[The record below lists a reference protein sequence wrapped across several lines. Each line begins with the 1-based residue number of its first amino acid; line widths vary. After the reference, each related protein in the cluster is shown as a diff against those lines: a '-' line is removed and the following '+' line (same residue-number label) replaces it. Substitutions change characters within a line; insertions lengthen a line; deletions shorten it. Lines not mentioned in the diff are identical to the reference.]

1 MPTVTGSISLLSS
14 MTIISI
20 VLRSMSGIKTTYHRI
35 ILGLSSADCLTS
47 LAIALTTIPMPKDVI
62 YPFAMPSY
70 GNIVTCEAQGFIY
83 MMGNGL
89 AFCMNGILNIYYL
102 CTLRYNMT
110 EKTFRCYLEIPLY
123 IVSLA
128 ASVVPSAFL
137 IKDNLLNP
145 SPVHPICMRHVY
157 PDDCTKA
164 DNPECRGEGGHDKG
178 TYLFTLT
185 LGFLILMITMALV
198 VHSFYRNERKLRK
211 AVKDNHIQEGDE
223 AYKDL
228 QHAQQS
234 SSIIIRQALMYIAA
248 FLITWILG
256 FVQIAFLNEHI
267 TDEHTTEHTSDTMF
281 VLKMIFQPL
290 QGFFNLIIFAFHKV
304 YMILQ
309 SDEDTTFTEAVGIV
323 FLHPDE
329 MDDSVQLS
337 NLDLVLEGFYGIGG
351 ENNIVGMIDGSEV
364 LSSPSNINLDTA
376 GASSGKDSEVDESSV
391 CVHIG
396 QMSSIDEERNKAYKY
411 YGDQNEVGL
420 LPPGAKAS
428 SSAANE
434 GNISMDDDLY

>member
-1 MPTVTGSISLLSS
+1 
-14 MTIISI
+14 
-20 VLRSMSGIKTTYHRI
+20 
-35 ILGLSSADCLTS
+35 
-47 LAIALTTIPMPKDVI
+47 
-62 YPFAMPSY
+62 
-70 GNIVTCEAQGFIY
+70 
-83 MMGNGL
+83 
-89 AFCMNGILNIYYL
+89 
-102 CTLRYNMT
+102 
-110 EKTFRCYLEIPLY
+110 
-123 IVSLA
+123 
-128 ASVVPSAFL
+128 
-137 IKDNLLNP
+137 
-145 SPVHPICMRHVY
+145 
-157 PDDCTKA
+157 
-164 DNPECRGEGGHDKG
+164 
-178 TYLFTLT
+178 
-185 LGFLILMITMALV
+185 
-198 VHSFYRNERKLRK
+198 
-211 AVKDNHIQEGDE
+211 
-223 AYKDL
+223 
-228 QHAQQS
+228 
-234 SSIIIRQALMYIAA
+234 MYIAA

-256 FVQIAFLNEHI
+256 FVQIAFLNERI

-329 MDDSVQLS
+329 MDDYVQLS

-364 LSSPSNINLDTA
+364 LSSPSDINLDTA